1 MQDLIK
7 RYFWVIGVA
16 AVMLCATFAAKA
28 TAALLEASVLADAK
42 KGPKIAPPSRSE
54 PVAKA
59 TRSKDG
65 AQFATRNM
73 FCSECT
79 PAPAAVNLDPQAIA
93 ITGLPLQLLATNV
106 GENFEES
113 YATIVNTESLKQGAF
128 TIGDKMPGAS
138 GTIQAIHF
146 KYVDFENNGRSA
158 RGTIQAIHF
167 TYVDFDNHGRI
178 ERLVLAG
185 ATVPAA
191 PPPVETVAST
201 GTGEGG
207 DEMQQA
213 VDSGIKKIDETTY
226 EIEKGLIDKVLLN
239 PMAIVKGARVVPAM
253 KNGKPE
259 GFKMYA
265 IRPTSAFAKLGLTN
279 GDTLTSING
288 FELNSADKALE
299 VYTKLRE
306 ATSLELEVTRR
317 GKPVTLKYT
326 IR

>member
-7 RYFWVIGVA
+7 RYFWLVGVITVMVC
-16 AVMLCATFAAKA
+16 AVFAAKA
-28 TAALLEASVLADAK
+28 TGSLLAASFLGDPKTS
-42 KGPKIAPPSRSE
+42 PKIAP
-54 PVAKA
+54 VARAETPTKP

-65 AQFATRNM
+65 TQLATRNM
-73 FCSECT
+73 YCSECT
-79 PAPAAVNLDPQAIA
+79 PSVAPTNVDPNTVA
-93 ITGLPLQLLATNV
+93 ITTLPLQLLATNV
-106 GENFEES
+106 GATPQQS
-113 YATIVNTESLKQGAF
+113 YATIINTDSQKQGAF
-128 TIGDKMPGAS
+128 TVDDRMPGAS
-138 GTIQAIHF
+138 GNIKAIHYKF
-146 KYVDFENNGRSA
+146 VDFENNGRL
-158 RGTIQAIHF
+158 
-167 TYVDFDNHGRI
+167 
-178 ERLVLAG
+178 ERLVLQG
-185 ATVPAA
+185 ATVPTT
-191 PPPVETVAST
+191 PVATAEPTT
-201 GTGEGG
+201 QTGEGG
-207 DEMQQA
+207 DKDDLQA
-213 VDSGIKKIDETTY
+213 SVDSGIKKIDETNY
-226 EIEKGLIDKVLLN
+226 EIEKSLVDKVLLN

-288 FELNSADKALE
+288 FELTSADKALE